1 LDGEKS
7 APPSDADWSAFISD
21 IKALS
26 ELLILLVAAMRYL
39 SCPAVGHPIS
49 PPMAPPFFFRVVNA
63 RCRWPR
69 SCMRQLYGPCVV
81 CDASLAPDPMAKSG
95 NSLKEGQNRNGVDKG
110 GVSRTSDRLPE
121 TQGLGH
127 SWCRSSPLIDS
138 DPIDRQHH
146 ATAHSLQLHLGLE
159 IEQQRRFQRGFMGFK

>member
-49 PPMAPPFFFRVVNA
+49 PPIAPPFFSELSMPDVDGRDLACDNYMGPVLCATPVWLPIP
-63 RCRWPR
+63 WPKAATLSKR
-69 SCMRQLYGPCVV
+69 
-81 CDASLAPDPMAKSG
+81 AKIG
-95 NSLKEGQNRNGVDKG
+95 TGWTRGVQD
-110 GVSRTSDRLPE
+110 
-121 TQGLGH
+121 
-127 SWCRSSPLIDS
+127 
-138 DPIDRQHH
+138 
-146 ATAHSLQLHLGLE
+146 
-159 IEQQRRFQRGFMGFK
+159 